1 VLASPM
7 LAGANDLLAAAAI
20 EAGLPAICQWFESA
34 EAGCFSSYG
43 PTLAEVFRTAGS
55 QLALVLVGPAIVSLR
70 IAHQDACAN
79 QLEEDV
85 YKPPLAWKPVVT
97 FPPEVGSLEISALG
111 AWDHSEPTYEEI
123 VAKVQRAIDDWKKT
137 KQALETQ
144 EAGRLLGLVLRPTCA
159 RWQGNFETTAST
171 VSGRVK
177 DSERPS
183 AEMTDRHGLSVQAF
197 VLG

>member
-144 EAGRLLGLVLRPTCA
+144 EAGRLLGLAAQVQDVGP
-159 RWQGNFETTAST
+159 GTASDLRKMAGQLRDDGIDSFGACQGLGT
-171 VSGRVK
+171 PVSGN
-177 DSERPS
+177 D
-183 AEMTDRHGLSVQAF
+183 
-197 VLG
+197 